1 MSKQKAALILAV
13 TLTVSG
19 ALLAFTQMLTKTNQT
34 ITIWSWDYPDDLRFI
49 KSEDNIQVAYYAGTI
64 YLRHGRCFF
73 KPRTKSLKINPQ
85 IPKYPAIRIE
95 SDGEPVSPGSVAA
108 VIKTVLAKQ
117 GAKTI
122 QLDFDATTSELPFYQ
137 TLLKTLPAHLDS
149 DTTINIT
156 ALTSWYTM
164 DTTLAKLNARQKTA
178 MCFSLGANASESLNA
193 LSRLKVKPDS
203 IGVSVYEHQTNQ
215 YLKSLGLISQARSIY
230 LYSAVPWQK
239 ETLQNVRAEVLCQ

>member
-1 MSKQKAALILAV
+1 MSKQKTAFIALA
-13 TLTVSG
+13 TLSVCGS
-19 ALLAFTQMLTKTNQT
+19 LLGWSRVPAITPQT

-49 KSEDNIQVAYYAGTI
+49 KKEDNIQVAYYAGTI

-85 IPKYPAIRIE
+85 IQKYPAIRIE
-95 SDGEPVSPGSVAA
+95 SDGDAVNCVAIA
-108 VIKTVLAKQ
+108 TLIKTVLDKL

-137 TLLKTLPAHLDS
+137 NLLKTLPAHLDS

-156 ALTSWYTM
+156 ALASWYTV
-164 DTTLAKLNARQKTA
+164 DTTLARLNARQKTA
-178 MCFSLGANASESLNA
+178 MCFSLGANACESLSA
-193 LSRLKVKPDS
+193 LARLKQKPDS
-203 IGVSVYEHQTNQ
+203 IGISVYERQTNK
-215 YLKSLGLISQARSIY
+215 YLKSLGLISQAKSIY

-239 ETLQNVRAEVLCQ
+239 ETLQNVQAEVLCQ